1 MMIGFSQ
8 VLTCPFCGTKKD
20 VMSLMSGNNIGAQ
33 LWSDNKEYAPMCPET
48 SWVQKCPHCGKY
60 YFRSRQKFVHSD
72 STMSCDCGE
81 LSLQEVKEAL
91 EQLTKEG
98 FENNSEEV
106 MIRLL
111 LFHTYNDEYFRYE
124 DKPKTI
130 PAKEDHALFVE
141 CGLWLIDHH
150 VEDVVL
156 KAEYYRE
163 IGEKEKAKSI
173 LEAIE
178 MRDDFHTEFAKKIME
193 RIDKDDTQVF
203 LVY

>member
-1 MMIGFSQ
+1 MIGFSQ

-20 VMSLMSGNNIGAQ
+20 VMALMSGNNIGAQ
-33 LWSDNKEYAPMCPET
+33 LWSDNKEDAPMCPET

-60 YFRSRQKFVHSD
+60 YFLSRQKFVYSE

-81 LSLQEVKEAL
+81 LSLQEAKEAL
-91 EQLTKEG
+91 EQLTRDG
-98 FENNSEEV
+98 FENSTEEA

-111 LFHTYNDEYFRYE
+111 LFQAYNDEYFRYE
-124 DKPKTI
+124 DEPKTI

-141 CGLWLIDHH
+141 CGMWLINHY

-163 IGEKEKAKSI
+163 IGEMEKAQCI
-173 LEAIE
+173 LESTE
-178 MRDDFHTEFAKKIME
+178 MEDDFNKELAAQIME
-193 RIDKDDTQVF
+193 RIEKGDSAVF
-203 LVY
+203 LID